1 MTERLNNNNQLSGRE
16 FEQTLGDSGGQR
28 NLACCSL
35 WGPKESGVTEQ
46 ILFRNCAAM
55 FVNEIFLTLSILVT
69 FWYQGEI
76 EESLFF

>member
-1 MTERLNNNNQLSGRE
+1 M
-16 FEQTLGDSGGQR
+16 
-28 NLACCSL
+28 
-35 WGPKESGVTEQ
+35 TEQ

-55 FVNEIFLTLSILVT
+55 FVKEIFLTLSILVT